1 MYSKNS
7 YCSCGIVALRTRIS
21 YSFVYN
27 FNTYL
32 KICCCSCSIVA
43 LRAKQGYLT
52 PLCILSTCFF
62 RSCSVVEVI
71 FTLRTWISYSFML
84 TFNMNLQMTC
94 SSCKQ
99 QVYSLQYQIF
109 QYSIHLNINNTF
121 LVHIN

>member
-1 MYSKNS
+1 M
-7 YCSCGIVALRTRIS
+7 
-21 YSFVYN
+21 
-27 FNTYL
+27 YL

-43 LRAKQGYLT
+43 LKANQGYLT

-99 QVYSLQYQIF
+99 QVYSLQYHVF
-109 QYSIHLNINNTF
+109 QYSIHLNINTGLFSTVSYIPICNTSNLYRF
-121 LVHIN
+121 ILYSIMYSNI